1 MTAAGG
7 PLRHAQVRGVAWIVF
22 ALSAL
27 ATVAAT
33 FPQATPSPSA
43 APSLDGEVTGA
54 RRVGATVS
62 VRLDAT
68 VPGGWDRLHL
78 VEVSVLREGEEL
90 DRITYDIEDAKATVA
105 GFSVVAGTGAT
116 ATGRYVGVA
125 GSRIVLTTG
134 GANLTFRVDA
144 EVVAEIPA
152 TAVFELSVTGDR
164 GEHVSIRRDLERPPV
179 DTGPTWASLATAA
192 LVALLAGGFVGNLF
206 ASKRR
211 PPVRPSVYATIG
223 RRLDAERPDPAGR

>member
-1 MTAAGG
+1 M
-7 PLRHAQVRGVAWIVF
+7 
-22 ALSAL
+22 
-27 ATVAAT
+27 AAT
-33 FPQATPSPSA
+33 FPQATPGP
-43 APSLDGEVTGA
+43 PTPPTLDGEVTGA

-78 VEVSVLREGEEL
+78 VEVSVLRDGEEL

-105 GFSVVAGTGAT
+105 GFSVVAGTGAA
-116 ATGRYVGVA
+116 ATGRYVSVA

-144 EVVAEIPA
+144 EVVAGDPGRRRVRA
-152 TAVFELSVTGDR
+152 LGDR
-164 GEHVSIRRDLERPPV
+164 RPRRARVDSRDLVRPPV

-223 RRLDAERPDPAGR
+223 RRLDAERDAPARR